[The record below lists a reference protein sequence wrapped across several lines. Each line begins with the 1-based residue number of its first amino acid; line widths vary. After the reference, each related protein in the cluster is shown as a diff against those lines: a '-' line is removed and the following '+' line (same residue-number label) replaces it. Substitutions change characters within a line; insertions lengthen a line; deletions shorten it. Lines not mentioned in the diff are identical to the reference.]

1 MRQKNDQ
8 ACEAEGKSCGGLST
22 KIQAA
27 VDALGNPV
35 RLSITEGQS
44 SEYGQANA
52 LIEGFE
58 AEFILADKGYDSD
71 AFVQS
76 VSDSGAVETVQKTN
90 YHSRTGEKQKPSPA
104 VVSAKETVQETLD
117 RLRWRETQ
125 PPKSPLSGG
134 LVLANSPL
142 IRGTCTR

>member
-76 VSDSGAVETVQKTN
+76 VSDSGAAAVIPPRKNRVEGRNQVERLFQKLKHYRRIATRYERLARN
-90 YHSRTGEKQKPSPA
+90 YMA
-104 VVSAKETVQETLD
+104 M
-117 RLRWRETQ
+117 
-125 PPKSPLSGG
+125 LSF
-134 LVLANSPL
+134 VAT
-142 IRGTCTR
+142 II